1 MTTADVGPNL
11 AAALERQE
19 MRRKVA
25 VRCAQ
30 IADEQAAKWVEDS
43 PTAAPC
49 HEAHLAAI
57 LIRDAIRREFGI

>member
-1 MTTADVGPNL
+1 MSTYVGPNL

-19 MRRKVA
+19 VRRKVA

-30 IADEQAAKWVEDS
+30 IADEQAAKWVEES
-43 PTAAPC
+43 PTAAPPC
-49 HEAHLAAI
+49 IEAHLAAI